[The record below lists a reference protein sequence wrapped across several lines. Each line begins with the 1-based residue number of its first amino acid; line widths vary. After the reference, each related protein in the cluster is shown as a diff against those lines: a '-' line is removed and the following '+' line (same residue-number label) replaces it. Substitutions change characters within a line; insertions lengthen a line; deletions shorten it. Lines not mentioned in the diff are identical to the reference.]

1 MDVDTSKKR
10 GPDTSTDWTLCF
22 ICQKRD
28 SKKSTG
34 VRTLT
39 EAGISRIQQVIKDR
53 KRYNDVANWDTIE
66 RLEHV
71 SLSEIV
77 KETAILNH
85 KDCYTTFTS
94 AQHISRLKAKFDK
107 LSSSEIPCSSTQEND
122 QPALRSAVNSKL
134 NTSRCIFC
142 QEESSKKTYLFA
154 RLDVSDAVLEAAQ
167 SDYDMRYKLAGISDL
182 VAADARYHLHCYV
195 NFKRRTSGAD
205 RTANVH
211 DPVKICIQRVVQ
223 ELSSGLSN
231 GDIYNLLDVWNRY
244 SELLS
249 EFQIEAGLYRDNK
262 TRFKDKLIKALP
274 GQIDFVPQLESH
286 QPQLLFPT
294 SAAKIVVQRLKKQSD
309 ELEEA
314 IAMQNISV
322 PHFSDK
328 ETDELLALHH
338 TALRIRRDIKECPE
352 LQNCGSVSK
361 EDAAKVVP
369 QSLYTF
375 ICLLLSGEQDEN
387 EENKTTKRSA
397 LSISQDIVYAVSKGK
412 KLTPKHIGIG
422 MALHQATRSKALVEL
437 VHHAGHCIS
446 YDQVR
451 RLNTTLAQESLDRRS
466 ANDNV
471 PVPSNLTAGK
481 FFQFAADNID
491 LIEETLDGMGT
502 FHATQ
507 MVTFQR
513 GKSQQ
518 QRHQPLKLGRNKST
532 KIPPGFHQLTHPPER
547 PFRVEPKF
555 AGKVDETWY
564 TPDPKIAED
573 SSLKD
578 ISWVLSRIHD
588 DEGQTVPAW
597 TGFNQITTDGD
608 TPDVCSTGYLPLINA
623 PAHEYDTLWTVILRC
638 MRISE
643 IMNPGQSTV
652 ITLDQQ
658 LYCKVKELQWANNEL
673 CERVFARLGG
683 FHTIKNFMCTIGQ
696 HFAESGLPEVWIE
709 SEVYGENTA
718 LHNMHA
724 KSYNRAI
731 RAHKLTYEAL
741 WKILWPLFMEWA
753 KQNGLDNDDLATAAK
768 SVVESL
774 EGNVDTE
781 TSSDAVKD
789 LLDTLR
795 NTHILQLLDEFEKT
809 LTSTSKYW
817 FTYLKMVSV
826 LLQFVRAERTGSWEL
841 HVSSFTAM
849 LPWFAVYDHTN
860 YTRWGAVY
868 LADCKQLETTHPDV
882 YKEFQEGNFVVK
894 TSNNK
899 FNQLSTDQA
908 LEHVNKVGKIAG
920 GMIGITR
927 SDDVR
932 DEWCLTFNERSR
944 LVDETCAMLDIKTED
959 NEYSPIMKETG
970 ASRKRRDKQDVQKI
984 VDQLNRFQV
993 FRLDDPDIVCLAT
1006 RDVAPATVTEAL
1018 LTAHSRG
1025 ESKLHTFVHD
1035 RLSTQTTGFHEK
1047 LKLMKN
1053 PTLKSMYEIQSK
1065 ATGTQKAKTVKAD
1078 RVLFHRLLV
1087 SKDSGRDI
1095 DLKEV
1100 LQHEL
1105 SPVPLSLADL
1115 SGQLRSTNKA
1125 ALGQILQEEI
1135 TTLEKLP
1142 STDLRTCAI
1151 IDGQALVQALGK
1163 PTGAK
1168 TFGDLADVFVASVFS
1183 FLHDTCSRVDVVFDR
1198 YEKDMV
1204 KNASR
1209 ITRSKGSRPIR
1220 RKIENRDVPL
1230 PVNWKNFI
1238 DLPENKA
1245 DLENFLS
1252 TQLIASAKTK
1262 LRDREVVT
1270 SGGFVD
1276 RTTAQSSCGTDVAVL
1291 QSTHDEADTRII
1303 LHAILLAAEGYRR
1316 TIISSRDTDVLVL
1329 LIHFS
1334 AQLSQEVW
1342 FRTGTAKQR
1351 KYVPVH
1357 DILIDDD
1364 VRRNLPAYHALTGC
1378 DTVSQF
1384 CGLGKKTTWKT
1395 FKDHACLLNMLGI
1408 GTLTSATIEMVEMFI
1423 CRLYSPMTSD
1433 PKINDVRYKLFLK
1446 GTKDPE
1452 KLPPT
1457 QQSLLQHIKRAHHQS
1472 LVWYSSRTSQPSIE
1486 SPVGNGWTKDDA
1498 TSHVMPNLIV
1508 EDPLPSQYLAITSCA
1523 CKDCGTSRCSCRSK
1537 QLRCTGACGC
1547 ADNNICRNPFSIAAE
1562 ADENSD

>member
-1 MDVDTSKKR
+1 MEACTSKKR
-10 GPDTSTDWTLCF
+10 GQDKSTDWTLCL
-22 ICQKRD
+22 ICQETDR
-28 SKKSTG
+28 KKSSGT
-34 VRTLT
+34 RILT
-39 EAGISRIQQVIKDR
+39 DAGISRIQQVIIDR

-71 SLSEIV
+71 SLNEIA
-77 KETAILNH
+77 KETDILNH

-94 AQHISRLKAKFDK
+94 AQHISRLKAKYDK
-107 LSSSEIPCSSTQEND
+107 LFSSEIPGSSTQQKE

-154 RLDVSDAVLEAAQ
+154 RLDVSDAVIEAAR

-195 NFKRRTSGAD
+195 NFKRRTSGTD
-205 RTANVH
+205 QTANTH
-211 DPVKICIQRVVQ
+211 DPVRICIHRVVQ
-223 ELSSGLSN
+223 ELSTGLSH
-231 GDIYNLLDVWNRY
+231 GKIYNLLDVWNRY

-262 TRFKDKLIKALP
+262 SRFKDKLIKTLP

-294 SAAKIVVQRLKKQSD
+294 KAAKIVVQTLKKRSD
-309 ELEEA
+309 ELYEA
-314 IAMQNISV
+314 IAIQNISV
-322 PHFSDK
+322 SQCSDT

-338 TALRIRRDIKECPE
+338 TAVRIRRDIKECPA

-369 QSLYTF
+369 QSLYTL
-375 ICLLLSGEQDEN
+375 ICLLVNGELDEN
-387 EENKTTKRSA
+387 EENKNTKRIA
-397 LSISQDIVYAVSKGK
+397 LSISQDIVYAVSKRK

-422 MALHQATRSKALVEL
+422 MALHQSTRSKALVQL
-437 VHHAGHCIS
+437 VHQAGHCIS

-451 RLNTTLAQESLDRRS
+451 RLDTTLAQQSLNRQS
-466 ANDNV
+466 ENDNV

-507 MVTFQR
+507 TVTFQR
-513 GKSQQ
+513 GREQQ
-518 QRHQPLKLGRNKST
+518 QRNEPLKLGRDKSI
-532 KIPPGFHQLTHPPER
+532 KIPAGFHQLEHPPER

-555 AGKVDETWY
+555 AEDVDETWY
-564 TPDPKIAED
+564 KPDPKVAED

-578 ISWVLSRIHD
+578 MSWVVARMHD
-588 DEGQTVPAW
+588 DEGQAVPAW
-597 TGFNQITTDGD
+597 TGFNQITTDCD
-608 TPDVCSTGYLPLINA
+608 TPEICSTGYLPLINA

-638 MRISE
+638 MKISE

-658 LYCKVKELQWANNEL
+658 LYCKVKELQWANNDL
-673 CERVFARLGG
+673 CGRVFAHLGG
-683 FHTIKNFMCTIGQ
+683 FHSTKNFMCTIGQ

-718 LHNMHA
+718 LNNMQA

-741 WKILWPLFMEWA
+741 WKILWPMFIEWA
-753 KQNGLDNDDLATAAK
+753 KQNGLNNDDVDAAAK
-768 SVVESL
+768 RVVESL
-774 EGNVDTE
+774 KGSVDTE
-781 TSSDAVKD
+781 ATSDALKD
-789 LLDTLR
+789 LDNTLR
-795 NTHILQLLDEFEKT
+795 NPHILQLLDEFEKT
-809 LTSTSKYW
+809 LTTTSKYW
-817 FTYLKMVSV
+817 FTYLKMVSI

-841 HVSSFTAM
+841 HVSSFAAM
-849 LPWFAVYDHTN
+849 LPWFAVYDHSH

-882 YKEFQEGNFVVK
+882 YQEFQEGNFVVK

-908 LEHVNKVGKIAG
+908 LEHVNKVGKTAG
-920 GMIGITR
+920 GLIGITR
-927 SDDVR
+927 SDNAR
-932 DEWCLTFNERSR
+932 DQWCLTFNEKSR
-944 LVDETCAMLDIKTED
+944 LVDETCAMLDVRTED
-959 NEYSPIMKETG
+959 DEYSPIMKETG
-970 ASRKRRDKQDVQKI
+970 PSRMRRDKQDVQKI
-984 VDQLNRFQV
+984 VDQLNRFRV
-993 FRLDDPDIVCLAT
+993 FSLDDPDVVCLAT

-1018 LTAHSRG
+1018 MTAHSRG
-1025 ESKLHTFVHD
+1025 ESKLNMFVHD

-1047 LKLMKN
+1047 LKQLKS
-1053 PTLKSMYEIQSK
+1053 PTLKSMFHVQGK
-1065 ATGTQKAKTVKAD
+1065 TTGVQKTVTAD
-1078 RVLFHRLLV
+1078 RVLFQRLLV

-1095 DLKEV
+1095 DLKQV
-1100 LQHEL
+1100 LCHEL

-1125 ALGQILQEEI
+1125 ALGQILQEKI

-1142 STDLRTCAI
+1142 PTDLRTCAI

-1163 PTGAK
+1163 PAGAQ
-1168 TFGDLADVFVASVFS
+1168 TFGDLADAFATSVFS
-1183 FLHDTCSRVDVVFDR
+1183 FFDDTCSRVDVVFDR
-1198 YEKDMV
+1198 YEKDMI

-1209 ITRSKGSRPIR
+1209 ITRSKSSRPIR
-1220 RKIENRDVPL
+1220 RKIESREVPL

-1238 DLPENKA
+1238 DLSENKA

-1252 TQLIASAKTK
+1252 TQLIAMAKAK
-1262 LRDREVVT
+1262 LRNREVIT

-1276 RTTAQSSCGTDVAVL
+1276 RTAAESSHGADVAVL
-1291 QSTHDEADTRII
+1291 QSSHDEADTRII
-1303 LHAILLAAEGYRR
+1303 LHAKHLATEGYERA
-1316 TIISSRDTDVLVL
+1316 IISSRDTDVLVL
-1329 LIHFS
+1329 LLHF
-1334 AQLSQEVW
+1334 AEQLSQEVW
-1342 FRTGTAKQR
+1342 FRTGTSKQR

-1357 DILIDDD
+1357 DIHMDDD

-1384 CGLGKKTTWKT
+1384 CGLGKKTTWKI
-1395 FKDHACLLNMLGI
+1395 FKEHACLLSNLGI
-1408 GTLTSATIEMVEMFI
+1408 GALSNTTTDMVERFV
-1423 CRLYSPMTSD
+1423 CRLFSSVTSD
-1433 PKINDVRYKLFLK
+1433 QKINDVRYKLFQK

-1457 QQSLLQHIKRAHHQS
+1457 QPSLLQHIKRAHHQS
-1472 LVWYSSRTSQPSIE
+1472 LVWYSSTTAQPSIE
-1486 SPVGNGWTKDDA
+1486 SPVGNGWIKHDA
-1498 TSHVMPNLIV
+1498 TSHVQPNLV
-1508 EDPLPSQYLAITSCA
+1508 VDDPLPSQYLAITSCR
-1523 CKDCGTSRCSCRSK
+1523 CKNCGTTRCSCRSNE
-1537 QLRCTGACGC
+1537 LRCTGACGC
-1547 ADNNICRNPFSIAAE
+1547 TDNELCRNPFNNSAE
-1562 ADENSD
+1562 EDENSD